1 MQIRVSVNE
10 IDDKIHDNNLLDVLT
25 YTRKACTIQSNRLLE
40 VLILILTLWLVF
52 VLWALKY
59 YRPTKRKAPK
69 RKAAQ
74 RLVCQPSQAEVRRL
88 EKAEQDRQLAAAD
101 IDRCQAQKET
111 LMRLLDSIETELQT
125 TADQKRITTLL
136 TKQASVENRLYN
148 LDRRLDKAWATAR
161 R

>member
-1 MQIRVSVNE
+1 M
-10 IDDKIHDNNLLDVLT
+10 
-25 YTRKACTIQSNRLLE
+25 
-40 VLILILTLWLVF
+40 ILTLWLVF
-52 VLWALKY
+52 IFWALKY
-59 YRPTKRKAPK
+59 YRPTKRKTPK

-74 RLVCQPSQAEVRRL
+74 SLVCQPSQAEVRRL
-88 EKAEQDRQLAAAD
+88 KKAEQDRQLAAAD

-125 TADQKRITTLL
+125 AADQKRITTLL
-136 TKQASVENRLYN
+136 TRQASVENRLYN